1 MYLSGLPEF
10 FFPKT
15 SFFLSVLTLVKKRMC
30 MSGFPSVISIW
41 NGRRERYACKETQGV
56 LAGSDSSE
64 QWGKTQHQLLA
75 PGHTHTNTHRK
86 ERPEDEHFLHIS
98 LKGHV
103 RTACSSLPP
112 GSPLTTFLL
121 HPSSCAILRGKE
133 GLLVSTTITDV
144 FLAPYAVILMYFAWL
159 TFNPW

>member
-1 MYLSGLPEF
+1 MWSASGMAEEKDMLARKHRGSWQALTPQSNEERLSIN
-10 FFPKT
+10 
-15 SFFLSVLTLVKKRMC
+15 S
-30 MSGFPSVISIW
+30 W
-41 NGRRERYACKETQGV
+41 
-56 LAGSDSSE
+56 
-64 QWGKTQHQLLA
+64 LLA
-75 PGHTHTNTHRK
+75 THTHNRK
-86 ERPEDEHFLHIS
+86 ERPEDEHFLHIR

-112 GSPLTTFLL
+112 GSTLTTFLL

-144 FLAPYAVILMYFAWL
+144 FLASYAVILMYFAWL